1 MIEKLK
7 TGMTNKYEKIVSKDD
22 TADKLGSGTLEVF
35 STPMMIA
42 MMESAAKDTVQEFL
56 PEGYSTVGTA
66 LNIKHMAATGL
77 NKKVWAVAE
86 LVEVDRKRLVFKIDA
101 FDQDK
106 KIGEGTHERFIIE
119 NEKFMSKLQ

>member
-7 TGMTNKYEKIVSKDD
+7 IGMTNKYEKTVSKDD

-35 STPMMIA
+35 STPMMVA

-56 PEGYSTVGTA
+56 PEGCSTVGTA

-86 LVEVDRKRLVFKIDA
+86 LVEIDRKRLVFKIDA